1 MQSELAFDRPRP
13 GDLFKYGSQNYRLYQ
28 RLLLGPVENIEV
40 VHKMNILNSTGRS
53 ADIRR
58 AVKPYLMDV
67 VATPVKGREGVWEYR
82 LKG

>member
-1 MQSELAFDRPRP
+1 MQAQLQFDRPRP
-13 GDLFKYGSQNYRLYQ
+13 DDLFTPGSQCHCLYQ
-28 RLLLGPVENIEV
+28 RLLQGPVENIEV

-67 VATPVKGREGVWEYR
+67 VATPIKGRNGVWEYR